1 MQFSTKFK
9 QQTAGGGL
17 TVLVAVCL
25 LLGSAGEAFAQ
36 QKHKYFFKAP
46 PGTTKYTQTHLM
58 EVADVPGHQVRLAE
72 TQSKYGDD
80 APVYDGVKVR
90 EIRGV
95 LFSDYVAGNGKA
107 FSYNVYVLE
116 NGDKIFAR
124 NDILTHTSA
133 GADGGRRISYTSV
146 TTLTGGTGKFRDIR
160 GTLRSRGA
168 TDLKTGTSGQET
180 EGEYWFEK

>member
-1 MQFSTKFK
+1 MLF
-9 QQTAGGGL
+9 GL
-17 TVLVAVCL
+17 TTKGIGYGLVALVVAWL
-25 LLGSAGEAFAQ
+25 MFAPGEASAQ

-72 TQSKYGDD
+72 LQSKYGDD

-107 FSYNVYVLE
+107 FSYGVSTLE

-124 NDILTHTSA
+124 TEILTHTTV

-146 TTLTGGTGKFRDIR
+146 TTLTGGTGKFKDIR

>member
-1 MQFSTKFK
+1 MISAFRLEGQGPAVGLALLIAACLTFS
-9 QQTAGGGL
+9 
-17 TVLVAVCL
+17 
-25 LLGSAGEAFAQ
+25 SGEASAQ

-72 TQSKYGDD
+72 TQSKYADD

-95 LFSDYVAGNGKA
+95 LVSDYVAGNGKA

-133 GADGGRRISYTSV
+133 GADGGRRTSYTSV
-146 TTLTGGTGKFRDIR
+146 TTLTGGTGKFKDIR
-160 GTLRSRGA
+160 GTLRSSGA
-168 TDLKTGTSGQET
+168 TDLKTGTSGAQT

>member
-1 MQFSTKFK
+1 MISAFRLEGQGP
-9 QQTAGGGL
+9 AVGL
-17 TVLVAVCL
+17 ALLIAACL
-25 LLGSAGEAFAQ
+25 AFGSGDALAQ

-46 PGTTKYTQTHLM
+46 PGTTKYTQTHLL
-58 EVADVPGHQVRLAE
+58 EVTDVPGHQVRLAE

-95 LFSDYVAGNGKA
+95 LVSDYVAGNGKA
-107 FSYNVYVLE
+107 FSYNVYLLE
-116 NGDKIFAR
+116 NGDKVFGR

-133 GADGGRRISYTSV
+133 GADGARRTSYTSV
-146 TTLTGGTGKFRDIR
+146 TTLTGGTGKFKGVR
-160 GTLRSRGA
+160 GTLRTSGA
-168 TDLKTGTSGQET
+168 TDLKTGTSGVET

>member
-1 MQFSTKFK
+1 MTSASRLKGQSLGIGLALMITACLVFS
-9 QQTAGGGL
+9 
-17 TVLVAVCL
+17 
-25 LLGSAGEAFAQ
+25 SGEATAQ
-36 QKHKYFFKAP
+36 QKHKYFFKPP
-46 PGTTKYTQTHLM
+46 PGTSKYTQTHLM

-95 LFSDYVAGNGKA
+95 LVSDYVAGNGKA

-133 GADGGRRISYTSV
+133 GADGGRRTSYTSV
-146 TTLTGGTGKFRDIR
+146 TTLTGGTGKFKDIR
-160 GTLRSRGA
+160 GTLRSSGA
-168 TDLKTGTSGQET
+168 TDLKTGTSGVQT